1 MNQRGR
7 AGPGALDTKGE
18 EDRKGAA
25 AGRKRGGVGVGD
37 ARRRPKRGKE
47 SSEARVPH
55 NLNMKS
61 PDYTYSVGFS
71 SLKEP
76 LYFFTNLPTS

>member
-1 MNQRGR
+1 MNESEGACGAWTPKEGRIGRGPLQ
-7 AGPGALDTKGE
+7 GGS
-18 EDRKGAA
+18 AA
-25 AGRKRGGVGVGD
+25 
-37 ARRRPKRGKE
+37 
-47 SSEARVPH
+47 SEARVPH

-61 PDYTYSVGFS
+61 LDYTYSVGFP

>member
-1 MNQRGR
+1 MQV
-7 AGPGALDTKGE
+7 LDTKGE
-18 EDRKGAA
+18 RI
-25 AGRKRGGVGVGD
+25 GRGPLRGGSTAASQGVGD

-47 SSEARVPH
+47 SSEVRVPH
-55 NLNMKS
+55 NLNTKS
-61 PDYTYSVGFS
+61 PNYTYSVGFP